1 MRVARSNW
9 RGDAVAVF
17 FYVIYNVET
26 DRQAVA
32 VDEYSEP
39 NSNTRVASTLG
50 PDHRHH
56 TAVRVHFVHVK
67 NVGVL

>member
-32 VDEYSEP
+32 VDEYRRAQYPSP
-39 NSNTRVASTLG
+39 LLSDPTTGTTLQCESIL
-50 PDHRHH
+50 
-56 TAVRVHFVHVK
+56 FM
-67 NVGVL
+67 